1 MPVFMTKKKPDQVV
15 YNEEKGRY
23 DASLTPYATN
33 LGAPAIITEDITTW
47 KNANISKVNHQ
58 FKTEYEELKA
68 KYDSMMEQFE
78 YNNLIYSAK
87 FSFEPIVGA
96 IYHLYRSK
104 MGEPF
109 LSLIAPEE
117 CTWDFAGTFEL
128 KADKIWNRLDNPEI
142 NEE

>member
-1 MPVFMTKKKPDQVV
+1 MTKKKPDQVV
-15 YNEEKGRY
+15 YNEEKKRY
-23 DASLTPYATN
+23 DAALTPYATN
-33 LGAPAIITEDITTW
+33 LGAPAIVTDDVTTW
-47 KNANISKVNHQ
+47 KNSNISKVNHQ

-68 KYDSMMEQFE
+68 QYEKMIEQFE

-104 MGEPF
+104 NGEPF

-117 CTWDFAGTFEL
+117 CTWDFVGTFAL
-128 KADKIWNRLDNPEI
+128 KADKIWNRLDIAKQEQEE
-142 NEE
+142 NE